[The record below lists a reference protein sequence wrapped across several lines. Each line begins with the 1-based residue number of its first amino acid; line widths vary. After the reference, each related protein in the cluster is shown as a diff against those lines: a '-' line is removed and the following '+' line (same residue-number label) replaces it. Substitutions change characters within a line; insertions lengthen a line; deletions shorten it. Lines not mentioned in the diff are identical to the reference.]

1 MGVAWC
7 FGEVLVLLSMLHHRH
22 CGVEPALSA
31 HVYVTCW
38 NVLGGILLRMHVVG
52 RLLERSWS
60 AGLLLLMA
68 LLFKWAVGGVVLW
81 PEDFPG
87 RGGVGGPTG
96 DCRCGFQGGGCG
108 GAVPADPPTLHLL
121 HVYLFTVAS
130 TGGGRGGVASS
141 PADAQGPGV

>member
-81 PEDFPG
+81 YLCIPKKCRVNSRDVRHQED
-87 RGGVGGPTG
+87 
-96 DCRCGFQGGGCG
+96 
-108 GAVPADPPTLHLL
+108 ADG
-121 HVYLFTVAS
+121 Y
-130 TGGGRGGVASS
+130 
-141 PADAQGPGV
+141 